1 MILKKLRIR
10 FIIINMC
17 LISAVLVAIFLAN
30 TISTAQKV
38 ASNSYS
44 YLIDDKRHIN
54 IFPIDDSVRKDLPP
68 SAFPYEIIWVKVS
81 EDSTEVLNASASDL
95 SDEYIQEITD
105 AVIEAEKQKGLLRS
119 YDLRYV
125 KERIPSGETIIGF
138 IDVSYEQ
145 TFIYEQIIIY
155 LLIGLASLAVFFI
168 ISFFLSKVVIKP
180 TEKAFKQQQQF
191 ISDASH
197 ELKTPITVI
206 LANTSIIQ
214 NKKDDKNAGKWVKY
228 IENEAIRMKKLVE
241 DLLFLARLD
250 ETDKITFKTSF
261 NLSDALYECV
271 LPFEPVA
278 FESGVSIKNEISPDV
293 YIKGNADQIK
303 RVILILLDN
312 ACKYSPEGSEIS
324 VKLKSSGGKV
334 RLSVQN
340 AGSPIPADE
349 ISKIFDRF
357 YRVDKAR
364 ERSSDS
370 YGLGLSMA
378 KKIVESHKGEI
389 GVISDK
395 TNGTVFTV
403 SLTVSAEK

>member
-119 YDLRYV
+119 YDLRFV